1 MSLERSLLGGSRTFQ
16 TDSNRWMTYTAWP
29 PAIAKITHLYLRSDG
44 TLSFTAP
51 AKAERPREYIS
62 VPANPVPYRAPPIP
76 TIYLPSPWRPGKFQ
90 ISGSSII
97 GRCSCLHQDSSRG
110 RPCRHW
116 GGRELWASSCGMDLD
131 FVVKLIDIFPERG
144 QKSAIDHEAFANPLN
159 GSIRRQDRVAAA
171 STARRC
177 DPSLG

>member
-76 TIYLPSPWRPGKFQ
+76 TIYLPSQWRPWE
-90 ISGSSII
+90 ISDQ
-97 GRCSCLHQDSSRG
+97 RFVDH
-110 RPCRHW
+110 RPDVLAYISTPL
-116 GGRELWASSCGMDLD
+116 GEDLVVTGAVASYE
-131 FVVKLIDIFPERG
+131 P
-144 QKSAIDHEAFANPLN
+144 
-159 GSIRRQDRVAAA
+159 RVAAW
-171 STARRC
+171 T
-177 DPSLG
+177 